1 MALHEGLRDGF
12 EAWSAWREGVP
23 DPALVVFDIVVILV
37 VGSLLVRLLRFATE
51 RLMPVATA
59 GDKTLRTFFLHSVGT
74 AAWLVI
80 VLVVLNR
87 LGIQLAALL
96 GGVAIGGFVL
106 GFALK
111 DALANLAAG
120 FLLLVNRPFGVGDH
134 VVLAGQEGR
143 VLHIGMALTAID
155 TLDGAH
161 LTIPNNQVLGAAI
174 VNHSRFPAR
183 RIALDVGI
191 HSSDPV
197 DEAVSGLLEAA
208 GGVDA
213 VLETPV
219 PRVVVQELTSEGPIL
234 RLFVWVKNA
243 DFLDAQ
249 NDIRRAAKRALDAR
263 GLRTNTA
270 LVEVDVKERQA
281 G

>member
-1 MALHEGLRDGF
+1 MALHKGARDGF
-12 EAWSAWREGVP
+12 EAWAAWREGVP
-23 DPALVVFDIVVILV
+23 EAALVVFDIVLILV
-37 VGSLLVRLLRFATE
+37 VGSLLVRLLRFATM

-74 AAWLVI
+74 AGWLVI
-80 VLVVLNR
+80 VLVILNR

-174 VNHSRFPAR
+174 VNHSRFPVR
-183 RIALDVGI
+183 RVAVDVGI
-191 HSSDPV
+191 HASDAV
-197 DEAVSGLLEAA
+197 DEAVSGLLDAA
-208 GGVDA
+208 TEVPA
-213 VLETPV
+213 VLEAPA
-219 PRVVVQELTSEGPIL
+219 PRVVMQGLTSEGPRL
-234 RLFVWVKNA
+234 RLFVWVQNA

-249 NDIRRAAKRALDAR
+249 DAIHKAAKQALDAR

-270 LVEVDVKERQA
+270 LVEVDVKERH